1 MTNKNSN
8 TTSRLYEKWT
18 DLKEQSRTD
27 CSAINISNLQQ
38 DFNLAG
44 LNMKWLGYFQDWQR
58 VFISLEIKRKQI
70 KRELTEYYK
79 VESNLRLD
87 TKDEMSLFI
96 ETDDRYVHLLEQT
109 QIVKSML
116 IFCETVMDK
125 LRGKSF
131 EVKNWID
138 WSKFQSGA

>member
-1 MTNKNSN
+1 
-8 TTSRLYEKWT
+8 
-18 DLKEQSRTD
+18 
-27 CSAINISNLQQ
+27 
-38 DFNLAG
+38 
-44 LNMKWLGYFQDWQR
+44 MKWLGYFQDWQR